1 MSKTRAKAEDV
12 TDVTLPCLQAAADD
26 GQLASQSLGMRV
38 SEVWVFRGWG
48 F

>member
-26 GQLASQSLGMRV
+26 GQLASQSLGH
-38 SEVWVFRGWG
+38 EG
-48 F
+48 FGGMGV